1 MGQIFHFL
9 LSIANKLRTCQVFY
23 LFQHSGDM
31 DSHAFK
37 LTVLPGNNYCMYSR
51 GWFGEVGDGGH
62 FVQVRFTH
70 IYLNLGGVET
80 SPLRTSRDSSSLR
93 ELVSVHTR

>member
-9 LSIANKLRTCQVFY
+9 LSIASILRTCTCQVFY

-37 LTVLPGNNYCMYSR
+37 LTVLPGNNYGIYSR
-51 GWFGEVGDGGH
+51 G
-62 FVQVRFTH
+62 
-70 IYLNLGGVET
+70 
-80 SPLRTSRDSSSLR
+80 
-93 ELVSVHTR
+93 